1 MRDIHATQSSAGF
14 TLIEVLITFLVL
26 AIGLLGLAGLQVNT
40 LSNQFETYQRAQAVM
55 LAEDMANRIR
65 VDAIAARAGAYAEG
79 TEYGHLA
86 EADCTVITVS
96 ADRYLCEWNNTLAGA
111 GVEQSGQK
119 LGSIIGARG
128 CIENLV
134 GSADGEAIIRVTIA
148 WQGSTPTIAPASTC
162 GQGLYGAVD
171 PNDPDDPGERYRR
184 TASVDVVLANLAL

>member
-1 MRDIHATQSSAGF
+1 MRDITTAQSSAGF

-65 VDAIAARAGAYAEG
+65 VDAIAARAGAYADG
-79 TEYGHLA
+79 NEYGLLD
-86 EADCTVITVS
+86 EADCTVITTS

-111 GVEQSGQK
+111 GVAQGAQK

-128 CIENLV
+128 CIENFI
-134 GSADGEAIIRVTIA
+134 GDDDIAIIRVTIA

-171 PNDPDDPGERYRR
+171 PNDPDDPGDRYRR